1 MGFLQNLDVIIA
13 NAGCL
18 YSTFLRLLRV
28 MPRRS
33 FGPGG
38 DQL

>member
-1 MGFLQNLDVIIA
+1 MGFLQNLKVIIA

-28 MPRRS
+28 MARRRFNPS
-33 FGPGG
+33 R